1 MSVVEDLLVRCCSPT
16 LAGIKTA
23 SLFTVESGDR
33 AKLAEKLRELNC
45 RLSGYGLKLLLLRFR
60 EKKALVYVYLPQ
72 LLKEH
77 LSRSDVSTL
86 LSSFGYPCSSPG
98 KRLAFLHRRLLACG
112 EFPHEIGLFLGYP
125 AEDVDGFIRQGAKN
139 CKCCGY
145 WKVYG
150 DEAFARRQFTRFH
163 RCTDCCCA
171 LWRQGMSI
179 EEILDRKALIA

>member
-1 MSVVEDLLVRCCSPT
+1 MSVVEDLLVRCCAPT

-23 SLFTVESGDR
+23 SLFSVDYEDR
-33 AKLAEKLRELNC
+33 AELTLKLRELNG
-45 RLSGYGLKLLLLRFR
+45 RLSGYGLRLLLLRFHR
-60 EKKALVYVYLPQ
+60 GRALVYVYLPA
-72 LLKEH
+72 LLQEH
-77 LSRSDVSTL
+77 LSRSDVSAL
-86 LSSFGYPCSSPG
+86 LSSLGYPRSSPG
-98 KRLAFLHRRLLACG
+98 KRLAYLHRRLIESE

-125 AEDVDGFIRQGAKN
+125 AEDVDGFIRHGAQN

-150 DEAFARRQFTRFH
+150 DEADAKRQFARFH

-179 EEILDRKALIA
+179 EEILARKSLIA